1 MEGGGL
7 SSHKFMI
14 LNTLVLAYGTFVGC
28 LPDTGTEIVG
38 QHFRVSLSMNKL
50 VERTTECQKT

>member
-1 MEGGGL
+1 MEGGSL

-14 LNTLVLAYGTFVGC
+14 PKTLVLAYGTFVDC
-28 LPDTGTEIVG
+28 LPDTGTQIVD
-38 QHFRVSLSMNKL
+38 QHFRVPLSMNKL